1 MIPSQYLSLSSD
13 VAAALERKAPIV
25 ALESSIIAHGFPHP
39 DNLALAES
47 LAAAV
52 RSAGAVPAMIALLDG
67 RIHVGLEPDA
77 VHRLSTEKG
86 IPKCSTRDIGPLLA
100 AGKPAGTTVAATSY
114 IAARVG
120 IRVFATGGIGGVH
133 RRFGDAEA
141 PVDVSADLL
150 ELSRTPIA
158 VVTSGAKS
166 ILDLPATLETL
177 ETYGVGL
184 IGFRT
189 TEFPAFHTP
198 KSGLP
203 LAFSTDDPATLAAA
217 VRAHL
222 QLGLPGAL
230 LVCNPPPADLAVSPS
245 ELEAWIATALREAEA
260 AGIRGGAVTP
270 YLLSA
275 LARLSNGAS
284 VAVNRGLAI
293 GNAEVAAAIAAAL

>member
-1 MIPSQYLSLSSD
+1 MIPSQHLSLSPE
-13 VAAALERKAPIV
+13 VAAALERKAPVV

-39 DNLALAES
+39 ENLALAEA
-47 LAAAV
+47 LEGAV
-52 RSAGAVPAMIALLDG
+52 RAAGALPAMIALLDG
-67 RIHVGLEPDA
+67 RIHVGLNEA
-77 VHRLSTEKG
+77 EVRRLCTTPR
-86 IPKCSTRDIGPLLA
+86 IPKCSTRDLGPLVAL
-100 AGKPAGTTVAATSY
+100 GQSAGTTVAATAN
-114 IAARVG
+114 IACRVG

-133 RRFGDAEA
+133 RRFGDVDA
-141 PVDVSADLL
+141 PADVSADLL

-198 KSGLP
+198 TSGLP
-203 LAFSTDDPATLAAA
+203 LAFATDDPAELART

-222 QLGLPGAL
+222 DLGLPGAL
-230 LVCNPPPADLAVSPS
+230 LVCNPPPADLAIPPV
-245 ELEAWIATALREAEA
+245 ELEGWIAKALGEAEA

-270 YLLSA
+270 YLLGA
-275 LARLSNGAS
+275 LNRLSGGRS
-284 VAVNRGLAI
+284 VRVNRGLAI
-293 GNAEVAAAIAAAL
+293 GNAELAARIAAAL